1 LGAVLAKTVNH
12 FFPEFRRW
20 VGALADSRDRNRIVY
35 GTGFLAWMGLMLFV
49 LRLGARRQLRGE
61 LDSAEALENLN
72 GLSGC
77 LQEGIAHGDTVN
89 HFVGHVPPKEWSG
102 VIHQMI
108 VRLLRM
114 RVLDD
119 GRLLSHHLV
128 VIDGTGQL
136 VFNHRHCEHCLEQ
149 VRDGKTLYYHQVLE
163 AKLITPDG
171 LALSIGSEFIENSD
185 PRARKQ
191 DCELKAFERLAA
203 RLKKQYP
210 QLPICLLLDA
220 LFANGSVFDRCRE
233 YRWKFIVTFK
243 KGSLPALWR
252 EYLSL
257 RRLSPSNRLHCHA
270 SAKRPAQSFAWVER
284 LPHIDDQGR
293 RHDLGAFQ
301 CLERDDARRFKRF
314 AWLTN
319 FQVSLAEVQA
329 LANRGGRCR
338 WKIENEGFN
347 IQKNGGFALEHA
359 YSYGD
364 WQIKG
369 FYLLMQ
375 IAHMILQLIE
385 RGNLLG
391 PDGAAMLGGLR
402 TLSRR
407 LAESLR
413 NRLIPPE
420 ALDLAAAGR
429 IQIRLDS
436 S

>member
-1 LGAVLAKTVNH
+1 VLAKTVNH
-12 FFPEFRRW
+12 FFPDFRHW
-20 VGALADSRDRNRIVY
+20 LAGLSDTRDRDRIVY
-35 GTGFLAWMGLMLFV
+35 GTGFLAWMVLMLFM

-61 LDSAEALENLN
+61 LDSTQALENLN

-77 LQEGIAHGDTVN
+77 RQEGIAHGDTVN
-89 HFVGHVPPKEWSG
+89 HFLGHVSPGEWSSL
-102 VIHQMI
+102 VRRMI
-108 VRLLRM
+108 VRLVRM
-114 RVLDD
+114 RVLDKA
-119 GRLLSHHLV
+119 RLLGHYLV

-136 VFNHRHCEHCLEQ
+136 VFTNRHCAHCLEQ

-163 AKLITPDG
+163 AKLVTPEG
-171 LALSIGSEFIENSD
+171 LAISLGSEFIENSD
-185 PRARKQ
+185 PNARKQ

-220 LFANGSVFDRCRE
+220 LYAKGSVFERCRQN
-233 YRWKFIVTFK
+233 RWKFIVTFK

-257 RRLSPSNRLHCHA
+257 RRLSASNRLRHQA
-270 SAKRPAQSFAWVER
+270 SPDRPAQNFAWVEH

-293 RHDLGAFQ
+293 QHDLAGFQ
-301 CLERDDARRFKRF
+301 CLEQGDGGHWRRF

-319 FQVSLAEVQA
+319 FRVNPANVAA
-329 LANRGGRCR
+329 LANRGGRLR

-359 YSYGD
+359 YGYGD
-364 WQIKG
+364 WQSKG

-375 IAHMILQLIE
+375 IAHLILQLIE
-385 RGNLLG
+385 RGSLLG
-391 PDGAAMLGGLR
+391 ADALRALGGLR
-402 TLSRR
+402 SLSRR
-407 LAESLR
+407 LSESLR
-413 NRLIPPE
+413 NRLISPD
-420 ALDLAAAGR
+420 ALDVPAARR